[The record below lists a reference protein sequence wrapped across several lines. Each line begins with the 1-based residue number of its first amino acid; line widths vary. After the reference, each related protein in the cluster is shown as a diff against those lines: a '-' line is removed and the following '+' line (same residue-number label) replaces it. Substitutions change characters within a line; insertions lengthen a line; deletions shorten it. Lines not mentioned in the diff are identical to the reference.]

1 MANIRAKQKDE
12 IRQRERHEY
21 DEQCRVQAAAQALLP
36 AGSADST
43 GAVVAAHSSSSA
55 SAAAVA
61 LRPLTS
67 PSASSASTPQ
77 CDTTLIPIPQDALPP
92 NSSFSPF
99 ALERGHLPPLQVQAL
114 LDLYV
119 RHGRQTSM
127 ESKLGRPHGRF
138 IRQTLHAHDSTAYT
152 PPASEVVSEVL
163 HLVRPVIYTAARAAF
178 HKQPNSWTPWI
189 LSLAVDAASRALGP
203 RSVATGSHC
212 CRVSMHNEKC
222 LRTHD
227 FRPLL
232 ISRLTA
238 SRPVPALSL
247 CVRSPAWR
255 RCRAPSSRR

>member
-21 DEQCRVQAAAQALLP
+21 DEQCRAQVAAQALLP

-43 GAVVAAHSSSSA
+43 GVVAAHSSTSA

-67 PSASSASTPQ
+67 PSATSTPQ
-77 CDTTLIPIPQDALPP
+77 CDSTLIPIPQDALPP

-119 RHGRQTSM
+119 RHGRQTSL

-203 RSVATGSHC
+203 RSVATGSSHRC
-212 CRVSMHNEKC
+212 AVYRCTKSGGCAQTPHICSYHRLS
-222 LRTHD
+222 
-227 FRPLL
+227 FRPC
-232 ISRLTA
+232 
-238 SRPVPALSL
+238 L
-247 CVRSPAWR
+247 CSCACACTCVLD
-255 RCRAPSSRR
+255 